1 MKKLPYIEDYILLM
15 LQDPLTWPPRTP
27 LIKLARYDEP
37 IVNSMADQISRN
49 ISFTDRQSVLAHK
62 IVTKYR
68 KQWSAAGYDV
78 TDHIDKPQYR
88 LSIRQVDRR
97 KIIDV
102 VDGLIHLRFP
112 YDQELIS
119 RIRAAVT
126 DIPGRLQWNP
136 DLHSW
141 ICALIEPRIIWAKE
155 FGLENGFEFGEN
167 FTLNLQTVLDTA
179 DYSIKLV
186 ENDNCFSITNAEIS
200 LNEYVEE
207 HIGFDLD
214 KMLALTDASAIL
226 AYTVDENIKEY
237 LRERYNQNILS
248 FILDK
253 TVNMSFTKSLDS
265 LKDVVDYAKLTN
277 RLPIYVYESG
287 SQVLRSEISKY
298 FSDDQILSK
307 GHHLIP
313 VEEYSQYSVIYYTNW
328 KVIKN
333 KMPLLVTLHTLTIG
347 IRRQQVADL
356 AEKVITYTYVAENE
370 LL

>member
-1 MKKLPYIEDYILLM
+1 MKKLPYIEDYIALLAD
-15 LQDPLTWPPRTP
+15 DPFLWPPRTP

-37 IVNSMADQISRN
+37 IVNSMAYQINKN

-68 KQWSAAGYDV
+68 KQWLAAGYDV
-78 TDHIDKPQYR
+78 TGHIDNPQYR
-88 LSIRQVDRR
+88 LPIRTVDRR

-102 VDGLIHLRFP
+102 QDNLIHIRFP

-119 RIRAAVT
+119 RIRAAVQ
-126 DIPGRLQWNP
+126 DLPGRLQWNP
-136 DLHSW
+136 DCHSW
-141 ICALIEPRIIWAKE
+141 AAALIEPRIIWAKE
-155 FGLENGFEFGEN
+155 FGTENGFEFGAN
-167 FTLNLQTVLDTA
+167 FTALLEEMLNTP

-186 ENDNCFSITNAEIS
+186 SSDTGYVISNAESS
-200 LNEYVEE
+200 LTEYVEE
-207 HIGFDLD
+207 NIGLGLD
-214 KMLALTDASAIL
+214 RVIPLVDSSALL
-226 AYTVDENIKEY
+226 AYEVDDSIKLSLSQQFNKNIMA
-237 LRERYNQNILS
+237 

-253 TVNMSFTKSLDS
+253 SSNLGFKHNIESFS
-265 LKDVVDYAKLTN
+265 DVVDYARLTN

-287 SQVLRSEISKY
+287 SQVLRNEIRRY
-298 FSDDQILSK
+298 FRDQQILSN

-313 VEEYSQYSVIYYTNW
+313 VEEYSKYSVIYYTNW

-356 AEKVITYTYVAENE
+356 AEKVITYTHMPDNE
-370 LL
+370 SL